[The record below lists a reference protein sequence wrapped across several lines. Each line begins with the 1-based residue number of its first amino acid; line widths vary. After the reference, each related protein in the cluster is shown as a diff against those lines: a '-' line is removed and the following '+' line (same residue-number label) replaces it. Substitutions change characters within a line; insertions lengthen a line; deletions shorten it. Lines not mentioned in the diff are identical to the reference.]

1 MPTDVAYS
9 GEALYQTQCA
19 YNGVPNLHAGV
30 QVSERTCAELT
41 EQPSGHPSMARY
53 YFSINRLPH
62 IRLGRGASPSPEPIA
77 LVAEEARRSGLDIVE
92 LAAPAD

>member
-1 MPTDVAYS
+1 MAQYFSV
-9 GEALYQTQCA
+9 
-19 YNGVPNLHAGV
+19 
-30 QVSERTCAELT
+30 
-41 EQPSGHPSMARY
+41 GHLSMAQY
-53 YFSINRLPH
+53 CSSVNRLPH